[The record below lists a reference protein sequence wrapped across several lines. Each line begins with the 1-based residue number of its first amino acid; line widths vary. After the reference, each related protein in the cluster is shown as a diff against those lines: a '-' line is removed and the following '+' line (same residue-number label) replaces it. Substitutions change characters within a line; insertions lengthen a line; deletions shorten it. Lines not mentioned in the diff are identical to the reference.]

1 MKHTISGLVKNR
13 TGILAQIVGV
23 FKKFAVSIKS
33 IAVSETD
40 LFDTSRLT
48 IVVEG
53 HDKEIRGVTAQLKKV
68 RDVLDIDDLSRQEYL
83 DQELALIKVHFR
95 PEEFSQLT
103 QTAEVF
109 GARVLAMGKKTITFE
124 IAGDEERVDG
134 FINALNSFGIRA
146 LARSGLVALKRGD
159 EV

>member
-1 MKHTISGLVKNR
+1 MKHTISGLVRNR
-13 TGILAQIVGV
+13 PGILAQIVAV
-23 FKKFAVSIKS
+23 FKKCAVNIKS

-48 IVVEG
+48 IIVEG
-53 HDKEIRGVTAQLKKV
+53 HDKGIRDVTVQLKKV
-68 RDVLDIDDLSRQEYL
+68 RDVLDIDDLSRQEFL
-83 DQELALIKVHFR
+83 DRELALVKVHFR

-109 GARVLAMGKKTITFE
+109 GAQVLAMGKKTITFE
-124 IAGDEERVDG
+124 ISGVEERVDG

>member
-1 MKHTISGLVKNR
+1 MKHTISGLVRNR
-13 TGILAQIVGV
+13 AGMLAQIVGV
-23 FKKFAVSIKS
+23 FKKFAVNIRSV
-33 IAVSETD
+33 AVSETD

-48 IVVEG
+48 LVIEG
-53 HDKEIRGVTAQLKKV
+53 QDKEVRGVTAQVKKL
-68 RDVLDIDDLSRQEYL
+68 RDVLEIDDLSRQEFL
-83 DQELALIKVHFR
+83 DREMALVKVQFR
-95 PEEFSQLT
+95 PEELNQLT

-109 GARVLAMGKKTITFE
+109 GARVVAMGRQTITFE

-146 LARSGLVALKRGD
+146 LARSGRVALKRGD